1 MGVGGGR
8 GHGGLGWLK
17 GIKDFKDCFLWIQT
31 SLVSLAAVSSR
42 RSAPTWALHDETK
55 TAAKETKTSLDI
67 IVYIA
72 PEHLSVQMGDTHC
85 QGEGGGGGGGLMGN
99 VYLLKYEFYHHSKS
113 AFRVD

>member
-1 MGVGGGR
+1 MG

-31 SLVSLAAVSSR
+31 SLVSLAAFSSR

-67 IVYIA
+67 VYIA
-72 PEHLSVQMGDTHC
+72 PKHLSVRMGDTHC
-85 QGEGGGGGGGLMGN
+85 EGEGGGGGGAPL
-99 VYLLKYEFYHHSKS
+99 VLTKFPIRLLSLQQTS
-113 AFRVD
+113 GR